1 MAKTKNFR
9 FKYGHSHM
17 DFSVPEDGL
26 LGELKMAALPVLP
39 DPAGAIRRALENPID
54 SPPLR
59 AILKPGK
66 TVSLLVNDTTRV
78 ANTHVFMPVLLDV
91 INAAGIADENI
102 SLIFALGTHRA
113 MSEEEMEREV
123 GRDAARRLKK
133 YNPDC
138 KDRSQYVYLGDTSY
152 GTPVCLY
159 KKMVES
165 DYIICTGSI
174 VHHFFAGFGGG
185 RKAIFPGAAY
195 YESIRKNHALML
207 RPGAA
212 IGRLEGNPVYEDQ
225 MEAVKKCPPAF
236 LLNVVLN
243 ENKEFLGV
251 FAGNYITAH
260 LKACQMVD
268 QAYGVEIPAPA
279 DLVVAT
285 CGGYPKDINVY
296 QLQKTMDNAHC
307 AVREGGAAILFGE
320 CSEGS
325 GSETYE
331 KLMARCV
338 TPEAVEEEIRRD
350 FQIGAHKAFSVTRL
364 MKKATFILVS
374 SLAPELARKLLFTPA
389 ASFAQAMD
397 IAKTIVGER
406 PSIYLMPQGSLTVP
420 RVRQ

>member
-1 MAKTKNFR
+1 MPKTKNFR
-9 FKYGHSHM
+9 FKYGNSYI
-17 DFSVPEDGL
+17 DFAVPQDRL
-26 LGELKMAALPVLP
+26 LGELKTAPLPVLP
-39 DPAGAIRRALENPID
+39 DPVGAVRRALDEPID
-54 SPPLR
+54 APPLS

-78 ANTHVFMPVLLDV
+78 ANTHVFMPVLLDI
-91 INAAGIADENI
+91 INAAGIPDENI

-113 MSEEEMEREV
+113 MSGEEMARV
-123 GRDAARRLKK
+123 AGRDAARRLKK

-138 KDRSQYVYLGDTSY
+138 KDRSQYVYLGDTSF
-152 GTPVCLY
+152 GTPVWLY
-159 KKMVES
+159 KKMAES

-185 RKAIFPGAAY
+185 RKAVFPGAAY
-195 YESIRKNHALML
+195 YESIQKNHALML

-225 MEAVKKCPPAF
+225 MEAAKKCPPAF

-260 LKACQMVD
+260 RKACQMVD

-279 DLVVAT
+279 DLVIAT

-307 AVREGGAAILFGE
+307 AVRDGGAVIIFGE
-320 CSEGS
+320 CAEGS

-331 KLMARCV
+331 KLMERCP
-338 TPEAVEEEIRRD
+338 TPEAVEEDIRRD

-364 MKKATFILVS
+364 MKKAAFILIS
-374 SLAPELARKLLFTPA
+374 GLPPELARKLLFTPA
-389 ASFAQAMD
+389 ASFGQAMD
-397 IAKTIVGER
+397 IAKSIVGEH